1 MDESLQEVIC
11 NDANAPLS
19 EGAKEGLIRGLTFIP
34 RTPHNPNSLKS
45 DLNRL
50 LRAINLKIH
59 WTLAPPSDYQSS
71 FVSRVLKSDWQPPQR
86 LKETNALW
94 AELRSTAAPQ
104 GRVGPNH
111 SSTALKAWK
120 ELMNDKRWYVLK
132 ADKGGKTVIWG
143 RDDYRKEALRQIQD
157 TSTYEEL
164 SQPQTLAL
172 LHQLH
177 VHKIKVCRI
186 LLSLKCIT
194 WAESKRILEQKT
206 APPAIYFLPKIHKER
221 REDTGSLP
229 ARPIIAAVGAPFKVL
244 DEYLAGLTA
253 CLLPHIPG
261 SLQDTAALLRD
272 LAKVPTL
279 PPGAK
284 LFSADVVSLYPSMD
298 WEETL
303 DASVEFYEEHFKIVQ
318 TFCSDGNMLPPPPP
332 ETFRLILKTLLENN
346 IFHLQ
351 NSSFYRQLKGT
362 AMGCSMSVFMANAF
376 MYKKTRHLIE
386 RPPAKLL
393 YFGRYI
399 DDIIAVWLGSDDEIP
414 ALFEGVVDDNVKLT
428 YVFGGNTIEA
438 LDILISI
445 EDDGSLATRL
455 YRKPTEGT
463 QFVHWSSAHPT
474 NLKSSIPFAQLLRIK
489 RNCTKTS
496 DFLPEAKTLLYKFK
510 NRGYPAHVLNKAC
523 EKALAVPREG
533 LLMTGHM
540 KIQKEAEQRLV
551 LVSDFHEPL
560 TGPLRNGVRTFY
572 EGFLDS
578 PLNREIEERY
588 GPMFPK
594 EPPMI
599 AFRAGRSLGSM
610 LGPIFKKGPTVPMI
624 HSEKSLN

>member
-1 MDESLQEVIC
+1 VGASLS
-11 NDANAPLS
+11 D
-19 EGAKEGLIRGLTFIP
+19 GAKEGLIRGLTFIP
-34 RTPHNPNSLKS
+34 RTPHHPQKLEQDLK
-45 DLNRL
+45 RL
-50 LRAINLKIH
+50 LRSINLKIH
-59 WTLAPPSDYQSS
+59 WTLAPSNNYQSS
-71 FVSRVLKSDWQPPQR
+71 LVSRVLKSDWEPPQR
-86 LKETNALW
+86 LRETNSLW
-94 AELRSTAAPQ
+94 TELRSAAVPQ

-111 SSTALKAWK
+111 SSTALKDWK
-120 ELMNDKRWYVLK
+120 KLMNDERWYVLK
-132 ADKGGKTVIWG
+132 ADKGGKTVLWA
-143 RDDYRKEALRQIQD
+143 REDYKKEALRQLQD
-157 TSTYEEL
+157 SSTYEEL
-164 SQPQTLAL
+164 TESQTLAL

-177 VHKIKVCRI
+177 VQKIKVCRI

-194 WAESKRILEQKT
+194 SGEKKRILEQKT

-221 REDTGSLP
+221 REDTGALP

-272 LAKVPTL
+272 LAKITDL

-318 TFCSDGNMLPPPPP
+318 EFCIDGNMLPPPPP

-376 MYKKTRHLIE
+376 MYRKTRHLIE
-386 RPPAKLL
+386 RPPAQLL

-399 DDIIAVWLGSDDEIP
+399 DDIIAVWLGTDEEIP
-414 ALFEGVVDDNVKLT
+414 ALFNGVVDDNVKLT
-428 YVFGGNTIEA
+428 YVFGGKTIEA
-438 LDILISI
+438 LDIQISI
-445 EDDGSLATRL
+445 EDDGSISTRL

-463 QFVHWSSAHPT
+463 QFVHWSSAHPV
-474 NLKSSIPFAQLLRIK
+474 NLKSSIPYAQLLRIK
-489 RNCTKTS
+489 RNCTKNS
-496 DFLPEAKTLLYKFK
+496 DFLPEARSLLYKFK
-510 NRGYPAHVLNKAC
+510 NRGYPAHVLDKAC

-540 KIQKEAEQRLV
+540 KIQKEGEQRLV

-560 TGPLRNGVRTFY
+560 VRPLRSGVRSFY
-572 EGFLDS
+572 EGFLKN
-578 PLNREIEERY
+578 PLHTEIEERY
-588 GPMFPK
+588 GPMFSE

-610 LGPIFKKGPTVPMI
+610 LGPVFKKGPKAPRNC
-624 HSEKSLN
+624 SERSRN